1 MQMPRFEAFRDLES
15 GAAILA
21 RELTHWTKHGKR
33 LARDYGRVRHG
44 DEVYAREVL
53 VADLGAAFLCAD
65 LGLTPEVREDH
76 AA

>member
-1 MQMPRFEAFRDLES
+1 MQMPRFEAFRNPES
-15 GAAILA
+15 YAAALA
-21 RELTHWTKHGKR
+21 CELTQWTKHGKR